1 MEKLWEVGSEFDWSN
16 DFISRVG
23 EAAHLPSDYEL
34 FSTGCA
40 SLFGLEK
47 ILNQKRDK
55 KLRLHLPCFFC
66 MEAASKLAKA
76 FDICWYRD
84 LPTQK
89 YPDFDTLNASPGDLV
104 LAVNLFGIK
113 SAQVWQDWF
122 QKNRD
127 VIVVEDH
134 SHDPFST
141 WALQSKADYA
151 MASLRKTLPIP
162 DGAIIWSG
170 KNLSLPKAFKS
181 ESDGA
186 YKRLSAML
194 LKRAYLNGGNVS
206 KNTYRQLEIESQ
218 DSLDDV
224 ENDRISA
231 FSANVLNSL
240 DVKQF
245 RERREA
251 NIKHFLKLSSNFS
264 LSEQDQNWQPLFSSW
279 DSGSVPFNSII
290 ICRNREIRDSL
301 RKYLIAKSI
310 FPPIHWPQSH
320 NGMTSND
327 WVAIDLSNRILTIP
341 TDQRYSPDDVTR
353 VVTIIKQFFTT
364 KEMNSDIGG
373 KFSSTLVD

>member
-76 FDICWYRD
+76 FQICWYRD

-89 YPDFDTLNASPGDLV
+89 YPDFDTLNVSGGDLV

-113 SAQVWQDWF
+113 SGQVWQDWL
-122 QKNRD
+122 KSHDN
-127 VIVVEDH
+127 VILVEDH

-170 KNLSLPKAFKS
+170 KNLSLPKASKS

-224 ENDRISA
+224 ENDRIST
-231 FSANVLNSL
+231 FSANVLSSL

-251 NIKHFLKLSSNFS
+251 NIKHFLNLA
-264 LSEQDQNWQPLFSSW
+264 LSEQHNKWQPLFSFW
-279 DSGSVPFNSII
+279 ENGSVPFNSII
-290 ICRNREIRDSL
+290 VCENREIRDFL
-301 RKYLIAKSI
+301 RKYLISNSI
-310 FPPIHWPQSH
+310 FPPIHWPQPG
-320 NGMTSND
+320 NGMTSKD
-327 WVAIDLSNRILTIP
+327 LEAIDLSNRILTIP
-341 TDQRYSPDDVTR
+341 TDQRYSLDDVSR
-353 VVTIIKQFFTT
+353 VVMIIKEFFS
-364 KEMNSDIGG
+364 MNESQS
-373 KFSSTLVD
+373 KMYVNSL

>member
-1 MEKLWEVGSEFDWSN
+1 MKQLWEVGSEFDWSH
-16 DFISRVG
+16 DFINPLG
-23 EAAHLPSDYEL
+23 ETANLPSDYEL

-89 YPDFDTLNASPGDLV
+89 NPDFDTLDASCGDLV
-104 LAVNLFGIK
+104 LAVNLFGVK
-113 SAQVWQDWF
+113 SPEVWYDW
-122 QKNRD
+122 QEKHDD
-127 VIVVEDH
+127 VILVEDH

-151 MASLRKTLPIP
+151 MASLRKTLPVP

-170 KNLSLPKAFKS
+170 KNLPLPKASKS

-206 KNTYRQLEIESQ
+206 KDTYRQLEIESQ
-218 DSLDDV
+218 ESLDDV
-224 ENDRISA
+224 SNDRISA
-231 FSANVLNSL
+231 FSANVLSSL

-245 RERREA
+245 RRRREA
-251 NIKHFLKLSSNFS
+251 NIKHFLNLALSKQ
-264 LSEQDQNWQPLFSSW
+264 EKNWQPLFSSW
-279 DSGSVPFNSII
+279 ENGSVPFNSII
-290 ICRNREIRDSL
+290 VCLNREVRDSL

-310 FPPIHWPQSH
+310 FPPIHWPQPHS
-320 NGMTSND
+320 GMTSND
-327 WVAIDLSNRILTIP
+327 LEAIDLSNRILTIP
-341 TDQRYSPDDVTR
+341 TDQRYSLDDVTR
-353 VVTIIKQFFTT
+353 VVTIIKEFFTT
-364 KEMNSDIGG
+364 SEINSSMYAN
-373 KFSSTLVD
+373 FLRSS

>member
-1 MEKLWEVGSEFDWSN
+1 MKQLWEVGSEFDWSN
-16 DFISRVG
+16 DFINPIG
-23 EAAHLPSDYEL
+23 EAVNLPSDYEL

-47 ILNQKRDK
+47 ILNKKRNQ

-89 YPDFDTLNASPGDLV
+89 YPDFDTLDASPGDLV

-113 SAQVWQDWF
+113 SGEIWQDWF
-122 QKNRD
+122 KTHSN
-127 VIVVEDH
+127 VILVEDH

-170 KNLSLPKAFKS
+170 KKLALPKASKS

-194 LKRAYLNGGNVS
+194 LKRAYLNGGSVS
-206 KNTYRQLEIESQ
+206 KDTYRQLEIESQ

-224 ENDRISA
+224 ENDKISA
-231 FSANVLNSL
+231 FSANVLSSL
-240 DVKQF
+240 NIKGF
-245 RERREA
+245 RQTREA
-251 NIKHFLKLSSNFS
+251 NIRHFVNLS
-264 LSEQDQNWQPLFSSW
+264 LSEQDQNWQPLFSTW
-279 DSGSVPFNSII
+279 GDGSVPFNSII
-290 ICRNREIRDSL
+290 VCRNREIRDFL
-301 RKYLIAKSI
+301 RKYLISKNI
-310 FPPIHWPQSH
+310 FPPVHWPQPG
-320 NGMTSND
+320 NGMTSKD
-327 WVAIDLSNRILTIP
+327 LDAIDLSNRILTIP
-341 TDQRYSPDDVTR
+341 TDQRYSLDDVAR
-353 VVTIIKQFFTT
+353 VVEIIKEFFTT
-364 KEMNSDIGG
+364 SEIHSYIYANSR
-373 KFSSTLVD
+373 

>member
-1 MEKLWEVGSEFDWSN
+1 MKQLWEVGSEFDWSN
-16 DFISRVG
+16 DFISPVG
-23 EAAHLPSDYEL
+23 EAANLPSHYEL

-47 ILNQKRDK
+47 VLNRKRST

-66 MEAASKLAKA
+66 MEAAQKLAKA

-89 YPDFDTLNASPGDLV
+89 YPDFDTLDASYGDLV
-104 LAVNLFGIK
+104 LAVNLFGTK
-113 SAQVWQDWF
+113 SPEVWYDWLE
-122 QKNRD
+122 KHGD
-127 VIVVEDH
+127 VILVEDH

-141 WALQSKADYA
+141 WALQSQADYA
-151 MASLRKTLPIP
+151 MASLRKTLPVP

-170 KNLSLPKAFKS
+170 KNLPLPKASKS
-181 ESDGA
+181 ESEGA

-206 KNTYRQLEIESQ
+206 KDTYRQLEIESQ

-224 ENDRISA
+224 GNDKISA
-231 FSANVLNSL
+231 FSANVLSSL

-251 NIKHFLKLSSNFS
+251 NIKHFLNLA
-264 LSEQDQNWQPLFSSW
+264 LSEQEKNWQPLFSSW
-279 DSGSVPFNSII
+279 ENGSVPFNSII
-290 ICRNREIRDSL
+290 ICRNREVRDFL
-301 RKYLIAKSI
+301 RKYLISRSI
-310 FPPIHWPQSH
+310 FPAIHWPQPY

-327 WVAIDLSNRILTIP
+327 LEAIDLSNRILTIP
-341 TDQRYSPDDVTR
+341 TDQRYSLDDVTR
-353 VVTIIKQFFTT
+353 VVTIINEFFTVSGINNFHPFT
-364 KEMNSDIGG
+364 VGVPKG
-373 KFSSTLVD
+373 

>member
-1 MEKLWEVGSEFDWSN
+1 MKQLWEVGSEFDWSN
-16 DFISRVG
+16 DFVRSTG
-23 EAAHLPSDYEL
+23 EAINLPSNYEL

-47 ILNQKRDK
+47 ILNHKRDR

-76 FDICWYRD
+76 FDIYWYRD
-84 LPTQK
+84 LPNQK
-89 YPDFDTLNASPGDLV
+89 YPDLGTLNASAGDLV

-113 SAQVWQDWF
+113 SEQVWQDWS
-122 QKNRD
+122 KANKD
-127 VIVVEDH
+127 VILVEDH

-141 WALQSKADYA
+141 WALKSRADYA

-170 KNLSLPKAFKS
+170 KNLPLPEASKT

-206 KNTYRQLEIESQ
+206 KDTYRQLEIESQ

-224 ENDRISA
+224 ENDKISA
-231 FSANVLNSL
+231 FSANVLSSL
-240 DVKQF
+240 DIKQF
-245 RERREA
+245 RDRREA
-251 NIKHFLKLSSNFS
+251 NIKHFLNLS

-279 DSGSVPFNSII
+279 ENGSVPFNSII
-290 ICRNREIRDSL
+290 VCRNREIRDFL
-301 RKYLIAKSI
+301 RKYLIGKNI
-310 FPPIHWPQSH
+310 FPPVHWPQPH
-320 NGMTSND
+320 NGMTSKD
-327 WVAIDLSNRILTIP
+327 LDAIDLSNRILTIP
-341 TDQRYSPDDVTR
+341 TDQRYSLDDVSR
-353 VVTIIKQFFTT
+353 VVTIVKGFFTNS
-364 KEMNSDIGG
+364 EMNLSIYAN
-373 KFSSTLVD
+373 SR

>member
-1 MEKLWEVGSEFDWSN
+1 MKQLWEVGSEFDWSN
-16 DFISRVG
+16 DFVRSTG
-23 EAAHLPSDYEL
+23 EAINLPSNYEL

-47 ILNQKRDK
+47 ILNHKRDR

-76 FDICWYRD
+76 FDIYWYRD
-84 LPTQK
+84 LPNQK
-89 YPDFDTLNASPGDLV
+89 YPDLETLNASAGDLV

-113 SAQVWQDWF
+113 SEQVWQDWS
-122 QKNRD
+122 KANSD
-127 VIVVEDH
+127 VILVEDH

-141 WALQSKADYA
+141 WALKSRADYA

-170 KNLSLPKAFKS
+170 KNLPLPEASKT

-206 KNTYRQLEIESQ
+206 KDTYRQLEIESQ

-224 ENDRISA
+224 ENDKISA
-231 FSANVLNSL
+231 FSANVLSSL
-240 DVKQF
+240 DIKQF
-245 RERREA
+245 RDRREA
-251 NIKHFLKLSSNFS
+251 NIKHFLNLS

-279 DSGSVPFNSII
+279 ENGSVPFNSII
-290 ICRNREIRDSL
+290 VCRNREIRDFL
-301 RKYLIAKSI
+301 RKYLIGKNI
-310 FPPIHWPQSH
+310 FPPVHWPQPH
-320 NGMTSND
+320 NGMTSKD
-327 WVAIDLSNRILTIP
+327 LDAIDLSNRILTIP
-341 TDQRYSPDDVTR
+341 TDQRYSLDDVSR
-353 VVTIIKQFFTT
+353 VVTIVKGFFTNS
-364 KEMNSDIGG
+364 EMNLSIYAN
-373 KFSSTLVD
+373 SR

>member
-1 MEKLWEVGSEFDWSN
+1 MKQLWEVGSEFDWSN
-16 DFISRVG
+16 DFINPVG
-23 EAAHLPSDYEL
+23 EAVNLPSHYEL

-47 ILNQKRDK
+47 ILDRKRNK

-89 YPDFDTLNASPGDLV
+89 YPDFDTLDASSGDLV

-113 SAQVWQDWF
+113 SAEIWQDWL
-122 QKNRD
+122 KTHRN
-127 VIVVEDH
+127 VILVEDH

-141 WALQSKADYA
+141 WALQSQADYA

-170 KNLSLPKAFKS
+170 KNLALPKASKP
-181 ESDGA
+181 ESTGA

-206 KNTYRQLEIESQ
+206 KDTYRQLEIESQ

-224 ENDRISA
+224 EHDRISA
-231 FSANVLNSL
+231 FSANVLSSL
-240 DVKQF
+240 DVKRF

-251 NIKHFLKLSSNFS
+251 NIKHFLNLA
-264 LSEQDQNWQPLFSSW
+264 LSEQHQNWQPLFSSW

-290 ICRNREIRDSL
+290 VCRNREIRDSL
-301 RKYLIAKSI
+301 RKYLINKSV

-327 WVAIDLSNRILTIP
+327 LEAIDLSNRILTIP
-341 TDQRYSPDDVTR
+341 TDQRYSLNDVNR
-353 VVTIIKQFFTT
+353 VFMIIKEFFSISSVNKEQLTT
-364 KEMNSDIGG
+364 IY
-373 KFSSTLVD
+373 